1 VRSRAFTL
9 ERLVGSSAAMA
20 RALRGAERAA
30 ASDSAILI
38 LGEPGSG
45 RSSLARAL
53 HEAAE
58 ERTGRLVEVDVGT
71 IPSTLF
77 ESELFGYKAG
87 AFSGANRDYVGRVG
101 RANGGTLLLDHV
113 EELPI
118 ETQPKLLRLLAE
130 GSYSPLGGRDQ
141 TAETRVIAIAS
152 HELPERIRRGLFR
165 EDLYYRLDVLSFVL
179 PPLRR
184 RLEDLD
190 ALVVEILD
198 DLRRRFDRP
207 ELEIDPEA
215 MEWMRRYSWPGNL
228 RQLKNLL
235 ERQLVMSE
243 TQRLNPQAPGDGAG
257 GERPRRLRDAELE
270 ELRKA
275 LAYTRGHQGR
285 AAALLGISRKSLWE
299 KRRRFGID

>member
-1 VRSRAFTL
+1 LRSRAFTL
-9 ERLVGSSAAMA
+9 DRLVGSSAAMG
-20 RALRGAERAA
+20 RALRGADRAA
-30 ASDSAILI
+30 QSDSAVLI

-45 RSSLARAL
+45 RTSLARAL
-53 HEAAE
+53 HEACE
-58 ERTGRLVEVDVGT
+58 QRSGRLIEVDVGT

-77 ESELFGYKAG
+77 ESELFGYRAG

-101 RANGGTLLLDHV
+101 RANEGTLLLDHI
-113 EELPI
+113 EELPL

-130 GSYSPLGGRDQ
+130 GTYTPLGGRDA
-141 TAETRVIAIAS
+141 TADIRVIAIAS

-165 EDLYYRLDVLSFVL
+165 EDLFYRLDVLSFVL

-184 RLEDLD
+184 RLDDLD
-190 ALVVEILD
+190 ALVADVID
-198 DLRRRFDRP
+198 DLRRRYQRP
-207 ELEIDPEA
+207 DLEIDPEA

-228 RQLKNLL
+228 RQLRNVL
-235 ERQLVMSE
+235 ERQLMVSE
-243 TQRLNPQAPGDGAG
+243 TSRLRPEAPGETG
-257 GERPRRLRDAELE
+257 GERPRRLRDAELD

-299 KRRRFGID
+299 KRRRFGIE

>member
-1 VRSRAFTL
+1 LS
-9 ERLVGSSAAMA
+9 GSAV
-20 RALRGAERAA
+20 
-30 ASDSAILI
+30 LI
-38 LGEPGSG
+38 LGEPGTG
-45 RSSLARAL
+45 RTSLARAL
-53 HEAAE
+53 HEANE

-87 AFSGANRDYVGRVG
+87 AFSGASRDYPGRVA
-101 RANGGTLLLDHV
+101 RASGGTLLLDHV
-113 EELPI
+113 EELPL
-118 ETQPKLLRLLAE
+118 ETQPKLLRLLAD
-130 GSYSPLGGRDQ
+130 GSYTPLGGRDAA
-141 TAETRVIAIAS
+141 AETRVIAIAS

-165 EDLYYRLDVLSFVL
+165 EDLFYRLDVLSFVT

-190 ALVVEILD
+190 ALVEEILG
-198 DLRRRFDRP
+198 DLGRRFDRP
-207 ELEIDPEA
+207 ELTIEPEA
-215 MEWMRRYSWPGNL
+215 MEWMCRYSWPGNL
-228 RQLKNLL
+228 RQLKNVL
-235 ERQLVMSE
+235 ERQLVLQ
-243 TQRLNPQAPGDGAG
+243 TTTRLNPEAPNDSA
-257 GERPRRLRDAELE
+257 GERPRRLRDAELD

>member
-1 VRSRAFTL
+1 
-9 ERLVGSSAAMA
+9 MA

-30 ASDSAILI
+30 VSDSAVLI
-38 LGEPGSG
+38 LGEPGTG
-45 RSSLARAL
+45 RTSLARAL
-53 HEAAE
+53 HEANE
-58 ERTGRLVEVDVGT
+58 ERSGRLVEVDVGT

-77 ESELFGYKAG
+77 ESELFGYRAG
-87 AFSGANRDYVGRVG
+87 AFSGASRDYMGRVA

-113 EELPI
+113 EELPL
-118 ETQPKLLRLLAE
+118 ETQPKLLRLLAD
-130 GSYSPLGGRDQ
+130 GSYTPLGGRD
-141 TAETRVIAIAS
+141 TAAETRVVAIAS

-165 EDLYYRLDVLSFVL
+165 EDLYYRLDVLSFVM

-190 ALVVEILD
+190 ALVEEILD

-228 RQLKNLL
+228 RQLKNVL
-235 ERQLVMSE
+235 ERQLVLQ
-243 TQRLNPQAPGDGAG
+243 TTTRLNPEAPGDSS
-257 GERPRRLRDAELE
+257 GERPRRLRDAELD

>member
-1 VRSRAFTL
+1 VKSRAFTL
-9 ERLVGSSAAMA
+9 DRLVGSSAAMA

-30 ASDSAILI
+30 MSDSAALI
-38 LGEPGSG
+38 LGEPGTG
-45 RSSLARAL
+45 RTSLARAL
-53 HEAAE
+53 HEANE
-58 ERTGRLVEVDVGT
+58 DRNGRLVEVDVGT

-87 AFSGANRDYVGRVG
+87 AFSGASRDYPGRVA
-101 RANGGTLLLDHV
+101 RANGGTMLLDHV
-113 EELPI
+113 EELPL

-130 GSYSPLGGRDQ
+130 GTYTPLGGRD
-141 TAETRVIAIAS
+141 TAAETRVIAIAS
-152 HELPERIRRGLFR
+152 HELSERIRRGLFR
-165 EDLYYRLDVLSFVL
+165 EDLFYRLDVLSFVM

-190 ALVVEILD
+190 ALVEEILD
-198 DLRRRFDRP
+198 DLRRRFDRS
-207 ELEIDPEA
+207 ELTIDPEA

-228 RQLKNLL
+228 RQLKNVL
-235 ERQLVMSE
+235 ERQLVLQ
-243 TQRLNPQAPGDGAG
+243 TTTRLNPEAPGDSS
-257 GERPRRLRDAELE
+257 GERPRRLRDAELD

>member
-1 VRSRAFTL
+1 MKSRAFTL

-30 ASDSAILI
+30 LSSSAALI
-38 LGEPGSG
+38 LGEPGTG
-45 RSSLARAL
+45 RTSLARAL
-53 HEAAE
+53 HEANE
-58 ERTGRLVEVDVGT
+58 ERSGRLVEVDVGT

-77 ESELFGYKAG
+77 ESELFGYRAG
-87 AFSGANRDYVGRVG
+87 AFSGANRDYAGRVA
-101 RANGGTLLLDHV
+101 RASGGTLLLDHV
-113 EELPI
+113 EELPL

-130 GSYSPLGGRDQ
+130 GSYTPLGGRDAS
-141 TAETRVIAIAS
+141 AETRVIAIAS
-152 HELPERIRRGLFR
+152 QELQERIRRGLFR
-165 EDLYYRLDVLSFVL
+165 EDLYYRLDVLSFVM

-190 ALVVEILD
+190 ALVTELLD
-198 DLRRRFDRP
+198 DLGRRFERP
-207 ELEIDPEA
+207 GLSIAPEA

-235 ERQLVMSE
+235 ERQLVLQ
-243 TQRLNPQAPGDGAG
+243 TTPQLNPEPPGDST
-257 GERPRRLRDAELE
+257 GERPRRLRDAELD

>member
-1 VRSRAFTL
+1 M
-9 ERLVGSSAAMA
+9 G
-20 RALRGAERAA
+20 RALRGADRAA
-30 ASDSAILI
+30 MSSSAVLI

-45 RSSLARAL
+45 RTSLARAL
-53 HEAAE
+53 HEANE
-58 ERTGRLVEVDVGT
+58 ERSGRLVEVDVGT

-77 ESELFGYKAG
+77 ESELFGYRSG
-87 AFSGANRDYVGRVG
+87 AFSGASRDYAGRVA

-113 EELPI
+113 EELPV
-118 ETQPKLLRLLAE
+118 ESQPKLLRLLAE
-130 GSYSPLGGRDQ
+130 GTYTPLGGRDVE
-141 TAETRVIAIAS
+141 AETRVIAIAS

-184 RLEDLD
+184 RLEEVEVL
-190 ALVVEILD
+190 AAEILD
-198 DLRRRFDRP
+198 DLRTRYNRP
-207 ELEIDPEA
+207 GLSIDPEA
-215 MEWMRRYSWPGNL
+215 IDWMRRYSWPGNL
-228 RQLKNLL
+228 RQLKNVL
-235 ERQLVMSE
+235 ERQLVLSD
-243 TQRLNPQAPGDGAG
+243 TPRLNPEPPVDGS
-257 GERPRRLRDAELE
+257 GERPRRLRDAELD

>member
-9 ERLVGSSAAMA
+9 ERLVGSSAAMG

-30 ASDSAILI
+30 LSSSAALI
-38 LGEPGSG
+38 LGEPGTG
-45 RSSLARAL
+45 RTSLARAL
-53 HEAAE
+53 HEANE
-58 ERTGRLVEVDVGT
+58 ERSGRLVEVDVGT

-77 ESELFGYKAG
+77 ESELFGYRAG
-87 AFSGANRDYVGRVG
+87 AFSGAARDYAGRVA
-101 RANGGTLLLDHV
+101 RASGGTLLLDHV
-113 EELPI
+113 EELPL

-130 GSYSPLGGRDQ
+130 GSYTPLGGRDAS
-141 TAETRVIAIAS
+141 AETRVIAIAS

-165 EDLYYRLDVLSFVL
+165 EDLYYRLDVLSFVM

-190 ALVVEILD
+190 ALVEELLD
-198 DLRRRFDRP
+198 DLGRRFERP
-207 ELEIDPEA
+207 GLSIAPEA

-228 RQLKNLL
+228 RQLKNVL
-235 ERQLVMSE
+235 ERQLVLQ
-243 TQRLNPQAPGDGAG
+243 TTPQLNPEPPGDST
-257 GERPRRLRDAELE
+257 GERPRRLRDAELD

>member
-1 VRSRAFTL
+1 
-9 ERLVGSSAAMA
+9 MA

-30 ASDSAILI
+30 QTDSAVLI

-45 RSSLARAL
+45 RTSLARAL
-53 HEAAE
+53 HEACE
-58 ERTGRLVEVDVGT
+58 ERAGRLVEIDVGT

-77 ESELFGYKAG
+77 ESELFGYRAG
-87 AFSGANRDYVGRVG
+87 AFSGASRDYLGRVG
-101 RANGGTLLLDHV
+101 RANEGTLLLDRI
-113 EELPI
+113 EELPL

-130 GSYSPLGGRDQ
+130 GTYTPLGGRDA
-141 TAETRVIAIAS
+141 TADIRVIAIAS

-165 EDLYYRLDVLSFVL
+165 EDLFYRLDVLSFVL

-184 RLEDLD
+184 RIEDLD
-190 ALVVEILD
+190 ELVSDAID
-198 DLRRRFDRP
+198 DLRRRYQRP
-207 ELEIDPEA
+207 ELEIHPEA

-228 RQLKNLL
+228 RQLRNLL
-235 ERQLVMSE
+235 ERQLVLSDTE
-243 TQRLNPQAPGDGAG
+243 RLNPEAPGEAG
-257 GERPRRLRDAELE
+257 GERPRRLRDAELD

-299 KRRRFGID
+299 KRRRFGIE

>member
-1 VRSRAFTL
+1 VKSRAFTL

-30 ASDSAILI
+30 QSSSAVLI
-38 LGEPGSG
+38 LGEAGSG
-45 RSSLARAL
+45 RTSLARAL
-53 HEAAE
+53 HEAGD
-58 ERTGRLVEVDVGT
+58 ERSGRLVEIDVGT

-77 ESELFGYKAG
+77 ESELFGYRAG
-87 AFSGANRDYVGRVG
+87 AFSGASRDYQGRVA
-101 RANGGTLLLDHV
+101 RANEGTLLLDHI
-113 EELPI
+113 EELPL

-130 GSYSPLGGRDQ
+130 GTYTPLGGRD
-141 TAETRVIAIAS
+141 TEVDLRVIAIAS

-165 EDLYYRLDVLSFVL
+165 EDLFYRLDVLSFVL

-190 ALVVEILD
+190 GVVGAIVE
-198 DLRRRFDRP
+198 DLRQRYQRP
-207 ELEIDPEA
+207 DLEIDPEA
-215 MEWMRRYSWPGNL
+215 LDWMRRYSWPGNL
-228 RQLKNLL
+228 RQLRNLL
-235 ERQLVMSE
+235 ERQLVLSS
-243 TQRLNPQAPGDGAG
+243 TPRLNPEAPGDTG
-257 GERPRRLRDAELE
+257 GERPRRLRDAELD

-299 KRRRFGID
+299 KRRRFGIE

>member
-1 VRSRAFTL
+1 
-9 ERLVGSSAAMA
+9 MA
-20 RALRGAERAA
+20 RALRAAERAA
-30 ASDSAILI
+30 QSDSSILI
-38 LGEPGSG
+38 VGEPGTG

-53 HEAAE
+53 HEASE
-58 ERTGRLVEVDVGT
+58 GRSGRLVEVDVGT

-77 ESELFGYKAG
+77 ESELFGYRAG
-87 AFSGANRDYVGRVG
+87 AFSGAGRDYVGRVG

-113 EELPI
+113 EELPV

-130 GSYSPLGGRDQ
+130 GSYTPLGGRD
-141 TAETRVIAIAS
+141 AAADTRIIAIAS

-165 EDLYYRLDVLSFVL
+165 EDLFYRLDVLSFVL

-184 RLEDLD
+184 RSEDLDELVSGMLEDL
-190 ALVVEILD
+190 
-198 DLRRRFDRP
+198 RQRYQRP

-215 MEWMRRYSWPGNL
+215 MTWMRTYSWPGNL
-228 RQLKNLL
+228 RQLRNVL
-235 ERQLVMSE
+235 ERQMVLSV
-243 TQRLNPQAPGDGAG
+243 TARLSPEPPIDTAA
-257 GERPRRLRDAELE
+257 ERPRRLRDAELE

>member
-1 VRSRAFTL
+1 VKSRAFTL
-9 ERLVGSSAAMA
+9 DRLVGSSAAMA

-30 ASDSAILI
+30 VSDSAVLI
-38 LGEPGSG
+38 LGEPGTG
-45 RSSLARAL
+45 RTSLARAL
-53 HEAAE
+53 HEANE
-58 ERTGRLVEVDVGT
+58 ERSGRLVEVDVGT

-77 ESELFGYKAG
+77 ESELFGYRAG
-87 AFSGANRDYVGRVG
+87 AFSGASRDYMGRVA

-113 EELPI
+113 EELPL
-118 ETQPKLLRLLAE
+118 ETQPKLLRLLAD
-130 GSYSPLGGRDQ
+130 GSYTPLGGRD
-141 TAETRVIAIAS
+141 TAAETRVVAIAS

-165 EDLYYRLDVLSFVL
+165 EDLYYRLDVLSFVM

-190 ALVVEILD
+190 ALVEEILD

-228 RQLKNLL
+228 RQLKNVL
-235 ERQLVMSE
+235 ERQLVLQ
-243 TQRLNPQAPGDGAG
+243 TTTRLNPEAPGDSS
-257 GERPRRLRDAELE
+257 GERPRRLRDAELD

>member
-1 VRSRAFTL
+1 MKSRAFTL

-30 ASDSAILI
+30 LSSSAALI
-38 LGEPGSG
+38 LGEPGTG
-45 RSSLARAL
+45 RTSLARAL
-53 HEAAE
+53 HEANEDRA
-58 ERTGRLVEVDVGT
+58 GRLVEVDVGT

-77 ESELFGYKAG
+77 ESELFGYRAG
-87 AFSGANRDYVGRVG
+87 AFSGANRDYAGRVA
-101 RANGGTLLLDHV
+101 RAGGGTLLLDHV
-113 EELPI
+113 EELPL

-130 GSYSPLGGRDQ
+130 GTYTPLGGRDVS
-141 TAETRVIAIAS
+141 AETRVIAIAS
-152 HELPERIRRGLFR
+152 QELQERIRRGLFR
-165 EDLYYRLDVLSFVL
+165 EDLFYRLDVLSFVM

-190 ALVVEILD
+190 ALVTEILD
-198 DLRRRFDRP
+198 DMSRRFERP
-207 ELEIDPEA
+207 GLAIDPEA

-228 RQLKNLL
+228 RQLKNVL
-235 ERQLVMSE
+235 ERQMVLQS
-243 TQRLNPQAPGDGAG
+243 TPQLNPEPPGDSS
-257 GERPRRLRDAELE
+257 GERPRRLRDAELD

>member
-1 VRSRAFTL
+1 MRSRAFTL

-30 ASDSAILI
+30 QSDSAVLI

-45 RSSLARAL
+45 RTSLARAL
-53 HEAAE
+53 HEASE
-58 ERTGRLVEVDVGT
+58 ERAGRLVEVDVGT

-77 ESELFGYKAG
+77 ESELFGYRAG
-87 AFSGANRDYVGRVG
+87 AFSGAGRDYVGRVG
-101 RANGGTLLLDHV
+101 RAHEGTLLLDHI
-113 EELPI
+113 EELPL

-130 GSYSPLGGRDQ
+130 GTYTPLGGRDA
-141 TAETRVIAIAS
+141 TADIRVIAIAS

-165 EDLYYRLDVLSFVL
+165 EDLFYRLDVLSFVL

-184 RLEDLD
+184 RLDDLD
-190 ALVVEILD
+190 ALVHDTIE
-198 DLRRRFDRP
+198 DLRQRYQRP
-207 ELEIDPEA
+207 ALEIGPEA

-228 RQLKNLL
+228 RQLRNVL
-235 ERQLVMSE
+235 ERQLMLTE
-243 TQRLNPQAPGDGAG
+243 TARLNPEAPGETG
-257 GERPRRLRDAELE
+257 GERPRRLRDAELD

-299 KRRRFGID
+299 KRRRFGIE

>member
-20 RALRGAERAA
+20 SALRGADRAA
-30 ASDSAILI
+30 MSSSAILI

-45 RSSLARAL
+45 RTSLARAL
-53 HEAAE
+53 HEANE
-58 ERTGRLVEVDVGT
+58 ERSGRLVEVDVGT

-77 ESELFGYKAG
+77 ESELFGYRAG
-87 AFSGANRDYVGRVG
+87 AFSGAGRDYAGRVA

-113 EELPI
+113 EELPV

-130 GSYSPLGGRDQ
+130 GSYTPLGGRDAE
-141 TAETRVIAIAS
+141 AETRVIAIAS

-184 RLEDLD
+184 RLEDIDTL
-190 ALVVEILD
+190 AEEILA

-207 ELEIDPEA
+207 ELTLSPDA
-215 MEWMRRYSWPGNL
+215 LAWMRRYSWPGNL
-228 RQLKNLL
+228 RQLKNVL
-235 ERQLVMSE
+235 ERQLVLSDTSHLDPE
-243 TQRLNPQAPGDGAG
+243 PPGDSS
-257 GERPRRLRDAELE
+257 GERPRRLRDLE
-270 ELRKA
+270 VDELRRA
-275 LAYTRGHQGR
+275 LAYTRGHQGK
-285 AAALLGISRKSLWE
+285 AAALLGISRKALWE

>member
-1 VRSRAFTL
+1 MKSRAFTL

-30 ASDSAILI
+30 HLR
-38 LGEPGSG
+38 LGRAHPGRAG
-45 RSSLARAL
+45 HRPHLARA
-53 HEAAE
+53 
-58 ERTGRLVEVDVGT
+58 RSPRSQRGSRRPLVEVDVGT

-87 AFSGANRDYVGRVG
+87 AFSGASRDYMGRVA
-101 RANGGTLLLDHV
+101 RASGGTLLLDHV
-113 EELPI
+113 EELPL
-118 ETQPKLLRLLAE
+118 ETQPKLLRLLAD
-130 GSYSPLGGRDQ
+130 GSYTPLGGRDLA
-141 TAETRVIAIAS
+141 AETRVIAIAS

-165 EDLYYRLDVLSFVL
+165 EDLYYRLDVLSFVM

-190 ALVVEILD
+190 ALVEEFLD

-207 ELEIDPEA
+207 DLSIEPEA

-228 RQLKNLL
+228 RQLKNVL
-235 ERQLVMSE
+235 ERQLVLSA
-243 TQRLNPQAPGDGAG
+243 TPRLNPEAPGDSS
-257 GERPRRLRDAELE
+257 GERPRRLRDAELD

>member
-1 VRSRAFTL
+1 VKSRAFTL
-9 ERLVGSSAAMA
+9 DRLVGSSVAMA

-30 ASDSAILI
+30 VSDSAALI
-38 LGEPGSG
+38 LGEPGTG
-45 RSSLARAL
+45 RTSLARAL
-53 HEAAE
+53 HEANE
-58 ERTGRLVEVDVGT
+58 ERNGRLVEVDVGT

-77 ESELFGYKAG
+77 ESELFGYRAG
-87 AFSGANRDYVGRVG
+87 AFSGASRDYMGRVA

-113 EELPI
+113 EELPL

-130 GSYSPLGGRDQ
+130 GTYTPLGGRD
-141 TAETRVIAIAS
+141 TAAETRVIAIAS

-190 ALVVEILD
+190 VLVAEILD

-207 ELEIDPEA
+207 ELAIDPEA
-215 MEWMRRYSWPGNL
+215 MEWMRHYSWPGNL
-228 RQLKNLL
+228 RQLKNVL
-235 ERQLVMSE
+235 ERQLVLQS
-243 TQRLNPQAPGDGAG
+243 TTLLNPEAPGDSR
-257 GERPRRLRDAELE
+257 GERPRRLRDAELD

>member
-1 VRSRAFTL
+1 M
-9 ERLVGSSAAMA
+9 G
-20 RALRGAERAA
+20 RALRGADRAA
-30 ASDSAILI
+30 MSSSAVLI

-45 RSSLARAL
+45 RTSLARAL
-53 HEAAE
+53 HEANE
-58 ERTGRLVEVDVGT
+58 ERTGRLVELDVGT

-77 ESELFGYKAG
+77 ESELFGYRSG
-87 AFSGANRDYVGRVG
+87 AFSGAGRDYAGRVA
-101 RANGGTLLLDHV
+101 RANGGTLLLDHI

-130 GSYSPLGGRDQ
+130 GTYTPLGGRDVEAQ
-141 TAETRVIAIAS
+141 TRVIAIAS
-152 HELPERIRRGLFR
+152 QELPERIRRGLFR

-184 RLEDLD
+184 RLEDVEV
-190 ALVVEILD
+190 LVADVLD
-198 DLRRRFDRP
+198 DLRRRYDRP
-207 ELEIDPEA
+207 DLSIDPEA
-215 MEWMRRYSWPGNL
+215 LEWMRRYSWPGNL

-235 ERQLVMSE
+235 ERQLVLSD
-243 TQRLNPQAPGDGAG
+243 TPLLNPEPPPDSS
-257 GERPRRLRDAELE
+257 GERPRRLRDAELD